1 MKYGDIADFWDAH
14 DKIHQRG
21 VFVGWCAAGEVSET
35 FDADGN
41 DKIYLCRLDN
51 SQVKRY
57 AFMRGVTN
65 KENEK

>member
-14 DKIHQRG
+14 DGTPTRG
-21 VFVGWCAAGEVSET
+21 IFVGWCAGGPANET

-41 DKIYLCRLDN
+41 DKIYLCRFD

-57 AFMRGVTN
+57 AFMRGVAN
-65 KENEK
+65 AGIRNG